1 MYLIYPAEKDEGH
14 KSMGCFSAQYI
25 LHIFMTAMKD
35 ILVRISIK
43 ASNESCFFVA
53 RK

>member
-25 LHIFMTAMKD
+25 LHIFMTARKD
-35 ILVRISIK
+35 ILARISIK
-43 ASNESCFFVA
+43 ASNEYCFFVA